1 MVKDNILK
9 KLNAQINLEYH
20 SSYSY
25 LAMSKYF
32 LEQNLNGFAIWMRV
46 QAQEELIHGMKIFDF
61 LNERDGAIQFSD
73 IQQPRQTWDTPLDVF
88 EDALANEK
96 IVSES
101 IYDIV
106 DLSLSERDH
115 ATNAFLQWFV
125 SEQVEEESLIKGVID
140 NLKLVGNDGNGLFLL
155 DRDLGQRSFVST
167 DTPEATD
174 TANGA

>member
-1 MVKDNILK
+1 MIKDNILK
-9 KLNAQINLEYH
+9 KLNEQINLEYH

-32 LEQNLNGFAIWMRV
+32 LEQNLNGFANWMRV
-46 QAQEELIHGMKIFDF
+46 QAQEELLHGMKIFDF
-61 LNERDGAIQFSD
+61 MNERDGAIHFSD
-73 IQQPRQTWDTPLDVF
+73 IKQPRQTWESALDVF

-96 IVSES
+96 IVSER

-155 DRDLGQRSFVST
+155 DRDLGQRSFVNT
-167 DTPEATD
+167 DTPPTTD

>member
-1 MVKDNILK
+1 MIKDKILQS
-9 KLNAQINLEYH
+9 LNAQINLEYH

-32 LEQNLNGFAIWMRV
+32 LEQNLNGFASWMRV
-46 QAQEELIHGMKIFDF
+46 QAQEELIHAMKIFDF
-61 LNERDGAIQFSD
+61 INERDGTIQFAD
-73 IQQPRQTWDTPLDVF
+73 IKQPRQQWDTPLDAF
-88 EDALANEK
+88 EDALTNEK
-96 IVSES
+96 SVSES

-125 SEQVEEESLIKGVID
+125 SEQVEEESLIKEVID

-155 DRDLGQRSFVST
+155 DRDLGQRSFIN
-167 DTPEATD
+167 PEPSPTTD
-174 TANGA
+174 TASGA

>member
-1 MVKDNILK
+1 MIKDNILTS
-9 KLNAQINLEYH
+9 LNAQINLEYH

-32 LEQNLNGFAIWMRV
+32 LEQNLNGFANWMRV
-46 QAQEELIHGMKIFDF
+46 QAQEELVHGMKIFDF
-61 LNERDGAIQFSD
+61 VNERDGSIQFSD
-73 IQQPRQTWDTPLDVF
+73 IKKPRQHWDSPLNAF
-88 EDALANEK
+88 EDALDNEK

-101 IYDIV
+101 IYNIV

-125 SEQVEEESLIKGVID
+125 SEQVEEESLIKEVID

-155 DRDLGQRSFVST
+155 DRDLSQRTFTNV
-167 DTPEATD
+167 D
-174 TANGA
+174 TALPTDNINGA

>member
-1 MVKDNILK
+1 MIKDNILTS
-9 KLNAQINLEYH
+9 LNAQINLEYH

-32 LEQNLNGFAIWMRV
+32 LEQNLNGFASWMRV
-46 QAQEELIHGMKIFDF
+46 QAQEELVHGMKIFDF
-61 LNERDGAIQFSD
+61 VNERDGTIQFSD
-73 IQQPRQTWDTPLDVF
+73 IKKPRQQWDTPLNAF
-88 EDALANEK
+88 EDALENEK

-125 SEQVEEESLIKGVID
+125 SEQVEEESLIKEVID

-155 DRDLGQRSFVST
+155 DRDLGQRAFT
-167 DTPEATD
+167 NADTSPAPDNT
-174 TANGA
+174 NGA